1 MYVHINAHITYFSL
15 YIKYTMEYKNKYKFE
30 KVKLVV
36 RKIN

>member
-1 MYVHINAHITYFSL
+1 MNAHIAYFSL
-15 YIKYTMEYKNKYKFE
+15 YIKYTTEYKNKYEFE